1 MFQLENVSY
10 RWHSDKPLLEK
21 LDCTIP
27 SNSLTTIIGPNGCG
41 KSTLARILLGL
52 VQPDRGAVVLYGRK
66 LPAYS
71 KRELSRMA
79 AYVSQDPNQPVPL
92 TVREIVALGW
102 STSRGHTGQADSI
115 ADRVAGSMSLAG
127 VNHLAE
133 RIFVTLSMGEKQKVM
148 LARALCQTRSV
159 LVLDE
164 PTASLDFKNQIEI
177 MELLKRLVREEGVS
191 VVMVS
196 HDLNLIN
203 RYASHVLAIDQVT
216 CMLDTR
222 DRIMD
227 CELLT
232 RLYGVEIRR
241 IESNGESVFVY

>member
-1 MFQLENVSY
+1 VEKA
-10 RWHSDKPLLEK
+10 RWPVFFSGLFNLIGCCCIIWQE
-21 LDCTIP
+21 TT
-27 SNSLTTIIGPNGCG
+27 SLFKARIVKNGC
-41 KSTLARILLGL
+41 ICF
-52 VQPDRGAVVLYGRK
+52 
-66 LPAYS
+66 
-71 KRELSRMA
+71 
-79 AYVSQDPNQPVPL
+79 QDPNQPVPL